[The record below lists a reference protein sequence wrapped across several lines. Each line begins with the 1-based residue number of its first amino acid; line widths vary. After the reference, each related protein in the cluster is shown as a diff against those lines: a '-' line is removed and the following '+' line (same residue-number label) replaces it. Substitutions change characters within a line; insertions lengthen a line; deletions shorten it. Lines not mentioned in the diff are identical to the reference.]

1 MKHNSIKKFPVVRS
15 ARAIEYLIMVLA
27 LNLVPICMVIEGYR
41 IQTVFKYVA
50 LVSEL
55 VFLLLDIF
63 IFRKPVLLMFNF
75 VYFDE
80 AGVHC
85 LRPFQREL
93 FLDWSNCKYISFIA
107 VLPGTE
113 YQAGS
118 ACFSAHVPEKRLDG
132 YSCYNMTDECIYVS
146 PSKELWEEVK
156 QYVSPKLYFDAM
168 INSVQK

>member
-1 MKHNSIKKFPVVRS
+1 MKHNSIKKFPVVRR
-15 ARAIEYLIMVLA
+15 ARAIEYLIMVFA

-85 LRPFQREL
+85 LRPFQRDFFSIGAIVNISHSLLSCLERNIRL
-93 FLDWSNCKYISFIA
+93 VVLVFLHTYQRNGWTVIA
-107 VLPGTE
+107 AT
-113 YQAGS
+113 
-118 ACFSAHVPEKRLDG
+118 
-132 YSCYNMTDECIYVS
+132 I
-146 PSKELWEEVK
+146 
-156 QYVSPKLYFDAM
+156 
-168 INSVQK
+168 

>member
-1 MKHNSIKKFPVVRS
+1 MKHNSIKKFPVVRR
-15 ARAIEYLIMVLA
+15 ARAIEYLIMIFA
-27 LNLVPICMVIEGYR
+27 FNLVPIWTVIEGYR
-41 IQTVFKYVA
+41 TQTVFKYVA

-118 ACFSAHVPEKRLDG
+118 ACFSTHVPEKRLDG

-156 QYVSPKLYFDAM
+156 QYISPKLYFDAM
-168 INSVQK
+168 INSMQK

>member
-1 MKHNSIKKFPVVRS
+1 MKHNSIKIFPVVRR
-15 ARAIEYLIMVLA
+15 ARAIEYLIMVFA

-85 LRPFQREL
+85 LRPFQR
-93 FLDWSNCKYISFIA
+93 D
-107 VLPGTE
+107 
-113 YQAGS
+113 
-118 ACFSAHVPEKRLDG
+118 CFSIGAIVNISHSLLSCLERNIRLVVLVFLHTYQRNG
-132 YSCYNMTDECIYVS
+132 WTVI
-146 PSKELWEEVK
+146 
-156 QYVSPKLYFDAM
+156 AAT
-168 INSVQK
+168 I

>member
-1 MKHNSIKKFPVVRS
+1 
-15 ARAIEYLIMVLA
+15 MVFA
-27 LNLVPICMVIEGYR
+27 LNLVPIWMVIEGYR
-41 IQTVFKYVA
+41 TQTVFKYVA

-107 VLPGTE
+107 VLPGKEFTE
-113 YQAGS
+113 
-118 ACFSAHVPEKRLDG
+118 
-132 YSCYNMTDECIYVS
+132 
-146 PSKELWEEVK
+146 
-156 QYVSPKLYFDAM
+156 
-168 INSVQK
+168 